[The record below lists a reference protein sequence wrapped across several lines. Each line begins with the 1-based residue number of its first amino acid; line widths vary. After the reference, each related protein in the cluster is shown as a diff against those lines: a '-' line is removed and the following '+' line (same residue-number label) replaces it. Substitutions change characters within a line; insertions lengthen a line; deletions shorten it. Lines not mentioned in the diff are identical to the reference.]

1 MYKDTIFF
9 KATDGV
15 DLEGIL
21 YKNGEKNKKI
31 LISIHGMATNCI
43 KIRDEKIAEDLKDL
57 NIDMLVFNN
66 RGHDL
71 VNYINKKIDGNN
83 QKTISGTSYEEISEC
98 YNDILGA
105 INYTILKE
113 YEEIY
118 IMGHSLGCTKVIY
131 TYNKL
136 IEKNEN
142 EILNKIKGVILLSL
156 VDIPTALRFYLKD
169 DFPVMVTY
177 AKNMKKE
184 NMENELMPKESFIH
198 PISVKTFIRYAIN
211 NNDIDFARYS
221 DKEYNFKELNNI
233 KTPLFMRWG
242 NNREMILQKADELC
256 NMLKDKIKNENL
268 DIGFI
273 EGADHSYT
281 QKEEIL
287 AEQIKNFLKQIV
299 DKNRK
304 R

>member
-1 MYKDTIFF
+1 
-9 KATDGV
+9 
-15 DLEGIL
+15 
-21 YKNGEKNKKI
+21 
-31 LISIHGMATNCI
+31 
-43 KIRDEKIAEDLKDL
+43 
-57 NIDMLVFNN
+57 
-66 RGHDL
+66 
-71 VNYINKKIDGNN
+71 
-83 QKTISGTSYEEISEC
+83 
-98 YNDILGA
+98 
-105 INYTILKE
+105 
-113 YEEIY
+113 
-118 IMGHSLGCTKVIY
+118 
-131 TYNKL
+131 
-136 IEKNEN
+136 
-142 EILNKIKGVILLSL
+142 
-156 VDIPTALRFYLKD
+156 
-169 DFPVMVTY
+169 
-177 AKNMKKE
+177 MKKE

-198 PISVKTFIRYAIN
+198 PISVKTFLRYAIN